1 MANVAFASGEIS
13 KSHDKFP
20 QRLIGLSANRGV
32 DRDFEAS
39 GQRRPAPMSQNV
51 LSRAQGKRSR
61 VDDLGT
67 RCQEAL
73 SNLRKA

>member
-1 MANVAFASGEIS
+1 
-13 KSHDKFP
+13 
-20 QRLIGLSANRGV
+20 
-32 DRDFEAS
+32 
-39 GQRRPAPMSQNV
+39 MSQNV

-73 SNLRKA
+73 SNLKKS

>member
-1 MANVAFASGEIS
+1 MVTIFKPSTYILLESVYFAIHGGWSIDAVSG
-13 KSHDKFP
+13 
-20 QRLIGLSANRGV
+20 G
-32 DRDFEAS
+32 DFEAS

-73 SNLRKA
+73 SNLRKP